1 MYGAYN
7 NSVGARQMRKVDQPR
22 RKIARSALMMTTAAA
37 ALVFW
42 HAPALAQTDTTIVDG
57 QTTTVANPGGGTVT
71 APAGVTQT
79 VDNGSNIDLENN
91 TNDDSTIIVDGTLI
105 NNDTDDE
112 DVVIFIDNGE
122 DDVVV
127 TIGATGVLEGVNGVI
142 FAEGDAVNIT
152 NDGTITGTGVA
163 EEGVIYIDRDADG
176 ALNTITNN
184 GTITS
189 VGGPAIGLD
198 SLLGTA
204 PGSSATGGATPAAPN
219 VFGGTLNV
227 LLTNTGTIENT
238 GTAGGT
244 NAIFFNGDPGNTS
257 EGSIGGSSANPR
269 GCFENIDGAATP
281 QINCQFGITIN
292 NSGTISSTNGEAIRN
307 DDDAVL
313 NGTLT
318 NRGQSRVERMRS

>member
-1 MYGAYN
+1 M
-7 NSVGARQMRKVDQPR
+7 
-22 RKIARSALMMTTAAA
+22 
-37 ALVFW
+37 
-42 HAPALAQTDTTIVDG
+42 
-57 QTTTVANPGGGTVT
+57 
-71 APAGVTQT
+71 
-79 VDNGSNIDLENN
+79 
-91 TNDDSTIIVDGTLI
+91 
-105 NNDTDDE
+105 
-112 DVVIFIDNGE
+112 
-122 DDVVV
+122 
-127 TIGATGVLEGVNGVI
+127 LEGVNGVI
-142 FAEGDAVNIT
+142 FAEGDAVTIT

-163 EEGVIYIDRDADG
+163 DEGVIYIDRDADG

-257 EGSIGGSSANPR
+257 EGSIGGSGANPR
-269 GCFENIDGAATP
+269 GCFENIDGSTTP

-318 NRGQSRVERMRS
+318 NSGTISGGTDAILIDGAHFTHDLDITNSGTITGADGAGLRITCLLYTSPSPRDRG